1 MSADLLAANISQGGP
16 MIGVLLA
23 IAAVAGLVYLVRGR
37 RRADRDQASDR
48 RPEE

>member
-1 MSADLLAANISQGGP
+1 MTDYLLAADISQGGP

-23 IAAVAGLVYLVRGR
+23 IAVVAGLVYLVRGR
-37 RRADRDQASDR
+37 RRTNRDRASDR